1 MMRRPACESRPCVP
15 AAEAD
20 VGERD
25 GEWEL
30 CRFTHAPA
38 GDSAETDAL
47 TGLPNRQGCVR
58 EIDRA
63 LAFRHARGAL
73 LLIDLD
79 MFRSIN
85 GSLGHDCGDC
95 LLRAVAARLQAHLPP
110 GAFLARFSGDEFAV
124 VLRGA
129 TLDEAGEQAAGLLEC
144 FDEPFAFGGLQ
155 LLQQASIGVA
165 LYPQHGESANELH
178 SHADLALHRAKKL
191 GRRTWQCYETNMGAR
206 VRRRQF
212 LLGRLRRALLGTEF
226 HLHYQPRI
234 ELASGAICGWE
245 ALLRWNCPGDGAVSP
260 AEFIPVAEDSGLIV
274 PIGEWAL
281 REACRQFV
289 SWRNQGLEPGSLAV
303 NLSPRQLR
311 APQLVERV
319 AAILEETGMPAAMLE
334 LEITE
339 TAVMEEFDSSADI
352 LTRLSDLGV
361 GIAVDDFGTG
371 YSSLAYLRR
380 LPVDKLKIDRSFVR
394 ALEDGPHDVA
404 IVRTIIELA
413 CTLGLTVVA
422 EGVETEAQLCLLNG
436 ARCHEMQG
444 YLFSRP
450 VSPASCVQL
459 MHAGAGLPAALLP
472 RPRPVPPLRTHWA
485 PEW

>member
-1 MMRRPACESRPCVP
+1 MRQTACDLRACGVCVD
-15 AAEAD
+15 AG
-20 VGERD
+20 VGETC
-25 GEWEL
+25 GEWDI
-30 CRFTHAPA
+30 CRFA
-38 GDSAETDAL
+38 GTPGGCAADTDAL
-47 TGLPNRQGCVR
+47 TGLPNRQACMR
-58 EIDRA
+58 DIDRA
-63 LAFRHARGAL
+63 LAFRHAHGAL

-95 LLRAVAARLQAHLPP
+95 LLRAVAARLQACLSP
-110 GAFLARFSGDEFAV
+110 GALLARFSGDEFAV
-124 VLRGA
+124 VVRGA
-129 TLDEAGEQAAGLLEC
+129 TLDEAGVHAALLLEC
-144 FDEPFAFGGLQ
+144 FDEPFAFRGLQ

-165 LYPQHGESANELH
+165 LYPQHGESASELH

-191 GRRTWQCYETNMGAR
+191 GRRTWQCYEITMGAR

-226 HLHYQPRI
+226 HLHYQPRVD
-234 ELASGAICGWE
+234 LLSGAICGWE

-281 REACRQFV
+281 HEACRQFV

-319 AAILEETGMPAAMLE
+319 AAILEETGLPAAMLE

-339 TAVMEEFDSSADI
+339 TAVMEEFDNSAGI
-352 LTRLSDLGV
+352 LARLSDLGV

-394 ALEDGPHDVA
+394 ALEDGPQDVA

-413 CTLGLTVVA
+413 RTLGLTVVA
-422 EGVETEAQLCLLNG
+422 EGVESETQWRLLQG

-450 VSPASCVQL
+450 VSPASCARL
-459 MHAGAGLPAALLP
+459 MREGAALPPARLT
-472 RPRPVPPLRTHWA
+472 RPPWAPPLRNDWVT
-485 PEW
+485 EC

>member
-1 MMRRPACESRPCVP
+1 MRQAVCDLRSCGPAP
-15 AAEAD
+15 D
-20 VGERD
+20 GGD
-25 GEWEL
+25 GESANPWAI
-30 CRFTHAPA
+30 CRFAHAV
-38 GDSAETDAL
+38 GGGCAETDPL
-47 TGLPNRQGCVR
+47 TGLPDRQGCMR
-58 EIDRA
+58 EIERA

-79 MFRSIN
+79 TFRSIN

-95 LLRAVAARLQAHLPP
+95 LLRAVAARLRAHLPP

-124 VLRGA
+124 VVRGA
-129 TLDEAGEQAAGLLEC
+129 TLETAGEEAARLLEC
-144 FDEPFAFGGLQ
+144 FDEPFEFGGLQ

-165 LYPQHGESANELH
+165 LYPQHGESANDLH

-191 GRRTWQCYETNMGAR
+191 GRRTWQCYETDMGAR

-226 HLHYQPRI
+226 HLHYQPRV
-234 ELASGAICGWE
+234 ELVGGQICGWE
-245 ALLRWNCPGDGAVSP
+245 ALLRWNCPGEGAVSP

-289 SWRNQGLEPGSLAV
+289 SWREQGLAPGSLAV

-339 TAVMEEFDSSADI
+339 TAVMEEFDSSAGI
-352 LTRLSDLGV
+352 LARLSDLGV
-361 GIAVDDFGTG
+361 CIVVDDFGTG

-380 LPVDKLKIDRSFVR
+380 LPV
-394 ALEDGPHDVA
+394 
-404 IVRTIIELA
+404 T
-413 CTLGLTVVA
+413 
-422 EGVETEAQLCLLNG
+422 N
-436 ARCHEMQG
+436 
-444 YLFSRP
+444 
-450 VSPASCVQL
+450 
-459 MHAGAGLPAALLP
+459 
-472 RPRPVPPLRTHWA
+472 
-485 PEW
+485 